1 MTIYRGLNLFKT
13 LNDADDKRVALINLG
28 LNQKDLNL
36 IKGLSTIPVS
46 KNDMHFIGG
55 LREDQAKSMYSLG
68 SSSTAVNILLGDLK
82 DIAQPLEHNLNIN
95 GQFLTAGVK
104 FKYVNY
110 DELYENSL
118 TSGDVSTSRV
128 SAWSLLGSTLVYGGD
143 VVVTGD
149 TLRVGSLATEVA
161 PIPKTFRSEIPT
173 HTITMKVKSGK
184 EGTLAEHKFIAMK
197 GIPLTFT
204 ANFRN
209 AVIGHV
215 VDQGVVDN
223 YNLGT
228 DDQTASENKNVPATW
243 RITNDDGGS
252 YNSGDG
258 TVANPGNLANGFVQG
273 QKYKFAFYPFP
284 DYTSKRRKVEFFYDP
299 TKTRG
304 LSLNSIN
311 LNSWPKAVVTGLKR
325 LEVVNNDFFQL
336 PSFGAFGVPVDQD
349 DDDAETVS
357 SANSDESFVKGFQY
371 TITSTTGT
379 TAAQWHNIAGT
390 TQGTDPDYVVGDT
403 FTAVES
409 AEAGIGTV
417 IITALDTRL
426 AAKEISA
433 GNFIVGEV
441 YEITDLGIA
450 SPGGNTQIDAAQA
463 IWNTAAGTTG
473 VTYIARVDTPTVKT
487 QGSIF
492 TAKAAGSGTG
502 KAIVSKHGI
511 LPLSGFLPNLEELDI
526 SINNL
531 SRASHA
537 DGRQIVATHQLN
549 TLPLSL
555 KRLKISY
562 TFRDSTEIDL
572 LNYKEL
578 THFYFDSQIGTER
591 KQYRIM
597 PTVSNTHVT
606 PKVSTSIQDYW
617 IRGHRYALLASG
629 LCASKTLKRLEFR
642 DIDCHG
648 QEGEVVSAGNFIIG
662 TRYRVTDTGNMNQ
675 AAWEAVGGTNSTP
688 SATYAAGTTFTAIDP
703 QPASTGTGKAIVSE
717 NITIASTEL
726 TKFCSHSNKHG
737 VVSAAG
743 KTNLT
748 FYQLTSSE
756 MDLVPDDSRAVAPGT
771 FTDCTQINY
780 LHLGYSNLLT
790 GDADQIVRNMPKLK
804 LFHIIRNSLTVHLT
818 DETFYDGCVLDRFY
832 IGDGYYKQNPDN
844 ADPAPGAFGVAD
856 PNAPAD
862 NPTLGLQVFYRTPS
876 LRILY
881 VHNSSVLT
889 GALPDFSTNKLLQ
902 RVHFASTSM
911 SGMISINQLAPSG
924 EILQLLEI
932 FNNNF
937 DDIDNLFTNE
947 KNIFD
952 RLRKILLQG
961 NNIDYTII
969 SDQSIKGCPSV
980 NVFNI
985 SNNRFKGDV
994 PNFSGSPNLQQCLL
1008 ANNNFSSYDAGSL
1021 ASNLQLNTLDISNS
1035 NLSVSAGQALLTD
1048 LYFNYISAKRS
1059 GVYIDISGNG
1069 NITLQSLVGNN
1080 SSLQRS
1086 LRVLKAANWIFKV

>member
-110 DELYENSL
+110 DKLYENSL

-273 QKYKFAFYPFP
+273 QKYKFAFYLFP
-284 DYTSKRRKVEFFYDP
+284 DSSSKRRKVEFFYDP

-311 LNSWPKAVVTGLKR
+311 LNSWPKAVVSGLKR

-371 TITSTTGT
+371 TITSITGT

-390 TQGTDPDYVVGDT
+390 TLGTDPNYVVGDS
-403 FTAVES
+403 FTAVDNVP
-409 AEAGIGTV
+409 AIGTA

-426 AAKEISA
+426 TTKQISV

-441 YEITDLGIA
+441 YEIITLGDT
-450 SPGGNTQIDAAQA
+450 SSDE
-463 IWNTAAGTTG
+463 WNTAAGTTG
-473 VTYIARVDTPTVKT
+473 VTYIARDDTTDPKT

-492 TAKAAGSGTG
+492 TAETAGATAGTTDG
-502 KAIVSKHGI
+502 TAIVSKHGI

-555 KRLKISY
+555 KRLKLTY

-572 LNYKEL
+572 LNYRNL
-578 THFYFDSQIGTER
+578 THFEFDDQIGDER
-591 KQYRIM
+591 KQYRTM

-606 PKVSTSIQDYW
+606 PKVSTNIEDYY

-629 LCASKTLKRLEFR
+629 LCASKTLKKLEFR
-642 DIDCHG
+642 DIDLYG
-648 QEGEVVSAGNFIIG
+648 QEGEVVSAGNFIPG
-662 TRYRVTDTGNMNQ
+662 TRYRITDTGDMNQ
-675 AAWEAVGGTNSTP
+675 AAWQAVGETPTP
-688 SATYAAGTTFTAIDP
+688 SSTYANGTTFIAKDP
-703 QPASTGTGKAIVSE
+703 QPASVTGTGKAIVSE

-748 FYQLTSSE
+748 FYQHTSSE
-756 MDLVPDDSRAVAPGT
+756 MDLVPDVFRAVAPGT

-804 LFHIIRNSLTVHLT
+804 FFHIIRNSMTVNLT
-818 DETFYDGCVLDRFY
+818 DETFYDGCVLDRLY
-832 IGDGYYKQNPDN
+832 IGNSFYQQNG
-844 ADPAPGAFGVAD
+844 AGAFGDAD

-924 EILQLLEI
+924 EFLQLLEI

-937 DDIDNLFTNE
+937 TQMDNFFTNE

-980 NVFNI
+980 EVFNI

-994 PNFSGSPNLQQCLL
+994 PNFSGSPNLQECTL
-1008 ANNNFSSYDAGSL
+1008 ANNDITGYDAGSL
-1021 ASNLQLNTLDISNS
+1021 ANNLQLNVLDISNN